1 MAGAAVA
8 GAVADRRP
16 PVAAGRF
23 ECRLAVPS
31 DDAAIAALLARTSLP
46 GEIRLS
52 FERAPSPL
60 AAGSID
66 GDVQQWL
73 VARDRI
79 TGALAGVASRA
90 ERAVFVNGR
99 PGRVGYLSQ
108 LRLDPACRHLR
119 AVITAGLASC
129 RALHDRGGVPFHLLS
144 VGAGDDGA
152 RRLLA
157 TARDGM
163 APRLIRLGTLRTFAL
178 TTRVGPPRRDQAA
191 LRIEVGH
198 DAAMDDIVACL
209 DRHQP
214 RFQLASRWTG
224 ADFRSDRA
232 RGLRPTDFVVARRGG
247 RVVGCLAAWDQRAFR
262 QVVVRGYSRRL
273 RLLRPALNAVA
284 PLVGLPYLP
293 PVGEPLAFAYLSHL
307 AVDDDDPVVFGTLVR
322 AQCRRARQD
331 GLSHVVVGFVPG
343 HPLFA
348 AVPPIARHRAY
359 DSDLCAAVWNDDD
372 MAVAALDGRALHP
385 EVALL

>member
-8 GAVADRRP
+8 GAVVDRRP
-16 PVAAGRF
+16 PPAAGRF
-23 ECRLAVPS
+23 ECGLAAPS
-31 DDAAIAALLARTSLP
+31 DDAAIAALLAATSLP

-66 GDVQQWL
+66 GDVHQWL
-73 VARDRI
+73 VARDRF

-129 RALHDRGGVPFHLLS
+129 RGLHDRGDVPFHLLS
-144 VGAGDDGA
+144 VVAGGDRT
-152 RRLLA
+152 RRLVA
-157 TARDGM
+157 TARAGT
-163 APRLIRLGTLRTFAL
+163 APRLIRLATLRTFAL
-178 TTRVGPPRRDQAA
+178 TTHVGPPRREEAG
-191 LRIEVGH
+191 LRIEAGH
-198 DAAMDDIVACL
+198 DAAMAEIVACL
-209 DRHQP
+209 ERHQP
-214 RFQLASRWTG
+214 RFQLASRWAA
-224 ADFRSDRA
+224 ADFRSDRT
-232 RGLRPTDFVVARRGG
+232 RGLQPTDFVVARRGA
-247 RVVGCLAAWDQRAFR
+247 RVVGCLASWDQRAFR

-273 RLLRPALNAVA
+273 RLLRPGLNAVA
-284 PLVGLPYLP
+284 PWIGLPHLP
-293 PVGEPLAFAYLSHL
+293 AVGEPLAFAYLSHV
-307 AVDDDDPVVFGTLVR
+307 AVDDDDPAVFAALVR
-322 AQCRRARQD
+322 AQCRRARAA
-331 GLSHVVVGFVPG
+331 GLSHVVVAFVPG

-348 AVPPIARHRAY
+348 AVPAIARHRAY
-359 DSDLCAAVWNDDD
+359 DSDLFAAAWDGDVD
-372 MAVAALDGRALHP
+372 AVAALDGRALHP